1 MIWKNK
7 ILIKGIYPYLNL
19 YIIISIILILNLK
32 DIHLKIYIDY
42 EKLLILKR
50 IFYIFT
56 NNNGKIKK
64 KIIEK
69 YIISKISGFCN

>member
-50 IFYIFT
+50 IFYILQIIMV
-56 NNNGKIKK
+56 KLKK